1 MDTSLYASFD
11 QGDAVLR
18 FPYDDQL
25 RRLLR
30 AIPGRRWDPA
40 QRAWI
45 VPLDPE
51 RAEVVALLLAS
62 LPHPPVVSES
72 LARALERQRARR
84 SHDECVLDVAR
95 PDESWWLTFATDR
108 APDIVAAL
116 LEHPDAYQHPTIG
129 RGLIPLDEQAARLV
143 DTLPA
148 SAGRLRLSE
157 DAAHA
162 LTEITQGPGAD
173 GSVRPGAGG
182 GARSGAMAYD
192 VELRRDRRKEHWL
205 LIAAEHAPLARVLAG
220 RAGLRALEGPEGTF
234 ALAAVE
240 RDGHLI
246 AELLDQLE
254 MAGIDPR
261 AQSWLARATTWHG
274 TIDVAGAPEEPL
286 FLLLGDPTRLPPELR
301 ERAVSAPGGA
311 TVPLTLDSWRSIE
324 SLRSFPSAA
333 ARRCI
338 AALKEGRPAPPAV
351 LELSAVHEDP
361 TFVLAP
367 GHDASLL
374 DTFGALP
381 GATPGQVSRRGGAA
395 AGARGHAYAHAN
407 AHGHG
412 QAGDRGQAGNHR
424 QLPAIRADP
433 FCVEELDRFLAER
446 DVWIDPEA
454 LVELQQIREQHA
466 HAAGLVALSSAT
478 DAPLDVPGLG
488 GELKPFQ
495 RAGVTYLL
503 AQRRAFLADEQGLG
517 KTIEAL
523 ATLEADGAYPAV
535 VVCPASLKL
544 NWMRELERWLPGRTA
559 QALTGTG
566 LRAARPSSAEANS
579 TTLSDGDLTGTAR
592 VGAARPSDP
601 DVPEGEPMGPGAREG
616 DATGASTTR
625 PPTPIP
631 AADITVVNYDILAAR
646 APGLA
651 AMAPKALVLDE
662 SHYCKNAAAKR
673 TQAVGRLASSVPSDG
688 LVLALTGT
696 PVMNRPPELI
706 SQLRI
711 LGRLADF
718 GSGAQFG
725 QRFKGP
731 DAHVRLHWHLR
742 SRCFVRRLKA
752 DVLPQLP
759 PKTRTVVP
767 VELDN
772 EAEYRLA
779 EHDVIA
785 WLRSRP
791 LDLRELD
798 AKVAAALRAERLV
811 RLNALKLLAAR
822 GKLHAVLA
830 WIHDFC
836 SSGERLVVFA
846 RHREIQRAVIDRF
859 PHALH
864 ILGEDNHAARDA
876 SLHAFQAAGTSDNQ
890 LIVCSIEVAGQGL
903 TLTQASNVA
912 FLELDWTPA
921 KHDQAEDRLHRI
933 GQRDAVNAWYL
944 LAAGTIDETMATL
957 LERKRA
963 IIGAVTDG
971 REEGDEGI
979 VDALARELAGEPY
992 RHLRAVA

>member
-1 MDTSLYASFD
+1 MDTSLYASLD
-11 QGDAVLR
+11 QGEAVLR

-51 RAEVVALLLAS
+51 RAEAVALLLAS
-62 LPHPPVVSES
+62 LPSPPVVSES
-72 LARALERQRARR
+72 LARALERRRALR

-129 RGLIPLDEQAARLV
+129 RALIPLDEHAARLV

-173 GSVRPGAGG
+173 GSVRPGARG
-182 GARSGAMAYD
+182 GAGAGAMAAMAYD
-192 VELRRDRRKEHWL
+192 VELRRDRRKEQWL

-261 AQSWLARATTWHG
+261 AQTWLAKATTWHG
-274 TIDVAGAPEEPL
+274 TIDVAGPPEEPV
-286 FLLLGDPTRLPPELR
+286 FLLLGDPTRLPPDVR
-301 ERAVSAPGGA
+301 ERAVSAPGG
-311 TVPLTLDSWRSIE
+311 TMVPLTLDSWRSIE
-324 SLRSFPSAA
+324 SLRSFTSAP

-367 GHDASLL
+367 GHDVAQL
-374 DTFGALP
+374 DAFGALP

-395 AGARGHAYAHAN
+395 MGARGRAYAHAN

-412 QAGDRGQAGNHR
+412 QAGDRGRAGDHR

-478 DAPLDVPGLG
+478 DASLEVSGLG

-544 NWMRELERWLPGRTA
+544 NWMRELERWLPGRSA
-559 QALTGTG
+559 QALTGMG
-566 LRAARPSSAEANS
+566 GSSI
-579 TTLSDGDLTGTAR
+579 
-592 VGAARPSDP
+592 
-601 DVPEGEPMGPGAREG
+601 
-616 DATGASTTR
+616 
-625 PPTPIP
+625 PP
-631 AADITVVNYDILAAR
+631 ADITVVNYDILAAR

-822 GKLHAVLA
+822 GKLHAALA

-846 RHREIQRAVIDRF
+846 RHREIQRAVVDRF

-864 ILGEDNHAARDA
+864 ILGEDTHAARDA
-876 SLHAFQAAGTSDNQ
+876 SLHAFQAADASDNQ

-921 KHDQAEDRLHRI
+921 KHDQAEDRCHRI
-933 GQRDAVNAWYL
+933 GQQDAVNAWYL

>member
-1 MDTSLYASFD
+1 MTFLQATLE

-18 FPYDDQL
+18 FPYDDVL
-25 RRLLR
+25 RKLLR

-40 QRAWI
+40 ARAWI

-51 RAEVVALLLAS
+51 RAQAVGLLLES
-62 LPHPPVVSES
+62 LPHPPVISDALTRA
-72 LARALERQRARR
+72 LARQRGRR
-84 SHDECVLDVAR
+84 SHDECVLDLAR
-95 PDESWWLTFATDR
+95 PNESWWLTFATDR
-108 APDIVAAL
+108 APAIVEAL
-116 LEHPDAYQHPTIG
+116 LGHDDAHELPTIG
-129 RGLIPLDEQAARLV
+129 RALIPLDEQAARLV

-148 SAGRLRLSE
+148 EAGRLRLSE

-162 LTEITQGPGAD
+162 LTEVSQRPAA
-173 GSVRPGAGG
+173 RPGAM
-182 GARSGAMAYD
+182 RYD
-192 VELRRDRRKEHWL
+192 IELKRDRRKQHWV
-205 LIAAEHAPLARVLAG
+205 LIAADHAPLARVLAA
-220 RAGLRALEGPEGTF
+220 RSDLRSLEGPEGTF

-240 RDGHLI
+240 RDAHLI
-246 AELLDQLE
+246 VELLEQLE
-254 MAGIDPR
+254 AAGIDPR
-261 AQSWLARATTWHG
+261 VQGWLARATTWRG
-274 TIDVAGAPEEPL
+274 TIDVAGEPDEPV
-286 FLLLGDPTRLPPELR
+286 FLLLGDPIGLPRELR
-301 ERAVSAPGGA
+301 ERALSAPGGV
-311 TVPLTLDSWRSIE
+311 TIPLTLESWQAIE
-324 SLRSFPSAA
+324 QNMRGFTSAA
-333 ARRCI
+333 ARRCV

-351 LELSAVHEDP
+351 LELSSAHDDP

-367 GHDASLL
+367 GHDVSQLDAFGLLSGASPHRP
-374 DTFGALP
+374 AA
-381 GATPGQVSRRGGAA
+381 ATRAPLSRR
-395 AGARGHAYAHAN
+395 RD
-407 AHGHG
+407 HG
-412 QAGDRGQAGNHR
+412 R
-424 QLPAIRADP
+424 LPSIRADP

-446 DVWIDPEA
+446 DVWIEPEA
-454 LVELQQIREQHA
+454 LIVLQEIREQHA
-466 HAAGLVALSSAT
+466 RAAGLVALSSAT
-478 DAPLDVPGLG
+478 DASLGPVPSAALANLG

-495 RAGVTYLL
+495 RAGVIYLL
-503 AQRRAFLADEQGLG
+503 EQRRAFLADEQGLG

-523 ATLEADGAYPAV
+523 ATLEADDAYPAI

-544 NWMRELERWLPGRTA
+544 NWLREIERWLPKRSA
-559 QALTGTG
+559 QALSG
-566 LRAARPSSAEANS
+566 LGSPRARSSDTRSPA
-579 TTLSDGDLTGTAR
+579 G
-592 VGAARPSDP
+592 
-601 DVPEGEPMGPGAREG
+601 G
-616 DATGASTTR
+616 DASEQTTADPATGV
-625 PPTPIP
+625 PIP
-631 AADITVVNYDILAAR
+631 LADITVVNYDILAAR
-646 APGLA
+646 AQALG
-651 AMAPKALVLDE
+651 AMAPRALVLDE

-706 SQLRI
+706 AQLRI

-725 QRFKGP
+725 RRFKGA

-742 SRCFVRRLKA
+742 SRCFVRRLKV

-759 PKTRTVVP
+759 AKTRTVVP

-772 EAEYRLA
+772 ESEYRLA
-779 EHDVIA
+779 ETDVIA

-791 LDLRELD
+791 LDLSELD

-811 RLNALKLLAAR
+811 RLNALKMLAAR
-822 GKLHAVLA
+822 GKLHAALA

-846 RHREIQRAVIDRF
+846 RHREIQRAVVERF

-864 ILGEDNHAARDA
+864 ILGEDTHAARDA
-876 SLHAFQAAGTSDNQ
+876 SLEAFQAADSSENQ

-903 TLTQASNVA
+903 TLTRSSNVA

-921 KHDQAEDRLHRI
+921 KHDQAEDRCHRI
-933 GQRDAVNAWYL
+933 GQQDAVNAWYL

-971 REEGDEGI
+971 REESDEGI